1 MDIENFPHRML
12 GPDTTE
18 KILNDIESL
27 EDVNR
32 TIIHGPR
39 LPPDDPDLLPQY
51 KERREIVVKGQPITL
66 KVKSG
71 RILVEL
77 TSESAIYEIDK
88 ICSEYLPFGYEI
100 NTSRSEYI
108 RKQRTVSDAIKY
120 GPDDNLPDELIGM
133 TDARR
138 QMADDLNFI
147 NDDME

>member
-1 MDIENFPHRML
+1 MDIEIFPHRML

-18 KILNDIESL
+18 KMLNDIENL

-39 LPPDDPDLLPQY
+39 LPPDDPELPDKY
-51 KERREIVVKGQPITL
+51 KERRIITVKGQPIEL
-66 KVKSG
+66 KVRTG

-77 TSESAIYEIDK
+77 TSESAINEVDQ
-88 ICSEYLPFGYEI
+88 ICSEHLPFGYDI
-100 NTSRSEYI
+100 NTSKREYI
-108 RKQRTVSDAIKY
+108 RKERTVSDAIKY
-120 GPDDNLPDELIGM
+120 GPDENLPDELVGM

-138 QMADDLNFI
+138 QMAENLDFI